1 MKTPLSILYV
11 LFVALACTPSGIVH
25 QLDLAKDLLQDA
37 PDSSLRILSLVNSD
51 EIRSQKE
58 RARYALLLSAALDKN
73 YIDIASDSL
82 IHPAVEYF
90 GKSHDLAHRMMTYYY
105 LARVYQNNSD
115 NPAAMIALEKAET
128 DALTLCDDFYLGL
141 IYRSKSAIY
150 NSYYNIETAIRYKQM
165 AISAFKRADKS
176 AHAAYATL
184 SLAINYT
191 NGRYYKKAM
200 DLLDSLQTVTS
211 DANLLYQMQL
221 LKAEINIENN
231 GDLNETLCIY
241 KETPDNY
248 FSYLDKGLWAVAAQ
262 RSSDEQTAD
271 IQIQE
276 SYAMAHSETD
286 SATIGFM
293 HSRIAADRGD
303 YAKAFSLVNKAAL
316 VQDSLTK
323 VRLDQSLDG
332 VLREY
337 YKQETTLEQQKN
349 RQMKERLWM
358 ISLIGILALFLLFV
372 IFNLQSRKKDAQMK
386 EYMAQLSAGKEE
398 LSKAV
403 KQNASLIGSLFSERL
418 YHLDE
423 LSEAYYANDNAATKE
438 ALFKEFKAKVFA
450 LRDDEHLFNS
460 LEEDLNKNCNGLM
473 EKFRKQ
479 VHSIKGDNLKTTML
493 FFAGFPY
500 RTIQVALRKN
510 SIDSLRTAKSRIRKA
525 INDSHAP
532 DASLFLKLL
541 ESN

>member
-1 MKTPLSILYV
+1 MKKLFTLFSIVIPIISCTPLRIHAQLNLAETIMNEAPDSTLSILQGIN
-11 LFVALACTPSGIVH
+11 PSGI
-25 QLDLAKDLLQDA
+25 KF
-37 PDSSLRILSLVNSD
+37 R
-51 EIRSQKE
+51 EGK
-58 RARYALLLSAALDKN
+58 ARYALLLSAALDKN
-73 YIDIASDSL
+73 YIDVSSDSL
-82 IHPAVEYF
+82 IRIATDYY
-90 GKSHDLAHRMMTYYY
+90 SNRHDLHRRMMSNYYQG
-105 LARVYQNNSD
+105 RVQMNAD
-115 NPAAMIALEKAET
+115 NMHRAITCLEKAEK
-128 DALTLCDDFYLGL
+128 DATTLMDYYYLGL
-141 IYRSKSAIY
+141 ILRNKSNIY
-150 NSYYNIETAIRYKQM
+150 NQNFNNQATIQNDLA
-165 AISAFKRADKS
+165 AISAFDLAKKYS
-176 AHAAYATL
+176 HKEYASL
-184 SLAINYT
+184 SLAIDYF
-191 NGRYYKKAM
+191 NGQKYREA
-200 DLLDSLQTVTS
+200 LFVVDSLEAVSS
-211 DANLLYQMQL
+211 DENLLYQSRL
-221 LKAEINIENN
+221 LRAEITLANDGDIEEVTKTFNN
-231 GDLNETLCIY
+231 
-241 KETPDNY
+241 TPSRY
-248 FSYLDKGLWAVAAQ
+248 FTFLDKAQQALAYERAGL
-262 RSSDEQTAD
+262 RESSDNALE
-271 IQIQE
+271 E
-276 SYAMAHSETD
+276 SYSMAKSRAD
-286 SATIGFM
+286 SATIDYT
-293 HSRIAADRGD
+293 HSRIQFERGN
-303 YAKAFSLVNKAAL
+303 YAYAYNLENSAL
-316 VQDSLTK
+316 VTMDSLTRA
-323 VRLDQSLDG
+323 RLNHSFDRSVAD
-332 VLREY
+332 Y
-337 YKQETTLEQQKN
+337 YKNETALQEQRN

-398 LSKAV
+398 LTKAV

-423 LSEAYYANDNAATKE
+423 LSEAYYANDDAATKE

-479 VHSIKGDNLKTTML
+479 VQSIKGDNLKTTML